1 MPNYPSNL
9 NDPST
14 VVNNLTDLR
23 ELTNPMGSNGDPDLS
38 NVTATYDDVT
48 TTFNKLLVELYQI
61 KSQFIGMY
69 DIADPTGVGVTTNS
83 NITSAE
89 QAYISAHFGL
99 KLHYLTSRALQLARE
114 IQNIQADINAAVGAS
129 GAQAPVG
136 VTATMPSDY
145 NRGW

>member
-1 MPNYPSNL
+1 MPTYPSNL

-14 VVNNLTDLR
+14 TVNNLTDLR
-23 ELTNPMGSNGDPDLS
+23 ELTNPMGSNGDPDIS
-38 NVTATYDDVT
+38 NVTATYDDVAT
-48 TTFNKLLVELYQI
+48 ALNKLLVELYQT

-69 DIADPTGVGVTTNS
+69 DISDPTGGGVTDSS

-99 KLHYLTSRALQLARE
+99 KIHYITSRALSLARE
-114 IQNIQADINAAVGAS
+114 IQNIQADINTAVGSS

-136 VTATMPSDY
+136 VTAPMPSDY

>member
-1 MPNYPSNL
+1 MPEYPTNL

-14 VVNNLTDLR
+14 TVNNLTDLR
-23 ELTNPMGSNGDPDLS
+23 ELNNPVGTNGDPDLTTP
-38 NVTATYDDVT
+38 TATYDDVAT
-48 TTFNKLLVELYQI
+48 AFNKLLAELYQV

-69 DIADPTGVGVTTNS
+69 DIADPTGLSGTTNA

-99 KLHYLTSRALQLARE
+99 KIHYLTSRALSLARE
-114 IQNIQADINAAVGAS
+114 IQLIQADINTAVGAG

-136 VTATMPSDY
+136 VTAVMPSDY

>member
-14 VVNNLTDLR
+14 TVNNLTDLR
-23 ELTNPMGSNGDPDLS
+23 ELTNPVGSNGDPDIS
-38 NVTATYDDVT
+38 GVTATYDDVAT
-48 TTFNKLLVELYQI
+48 AFNKLLVELYQS

-69 DIADPTGVGVTTNS
+69 DISDPAGATTTNS

-89 QAYISAHFGL
+89 QAYISAHFGM
-99 KLHYLTSRALQLARE
+99 KLYFLRERSLQLARE
-114 IQNIQADINAAVGAS
+114 IQNIQADINNALGGS

-136 VTATMPSDY
+136 VTATMPSSY

>member
-1 MPNYPSNL
+1 MPEYPSNL

-14 VVNNLTDLR
+14 TVNNLTDLR
-23 ELTNPMGSNGDPDLS
+23 QLTNPMGTNGDPDVS
-38 NVTATYDDVT
+38 SVTATYTDVVS
-48 TTFNKLLVELYQI
+48 TFNKLLIELFDV

-69 DIADPTGVGVTTNS
+69 DIADPTGVGTTTNA
-83 NITSAE
+83 NITAAE

-99 KLHYLTSRALQLARE
+99 KLHFLTSRALQLARE
-114 IQNIQADINAAVGAS
+114 IQLIQADINTAVGAG
-129 GAQAPVG
+129 GAQEPVG

>member
-1 MPNYPSNL
+1 MPTYPSNL

-14 VVNNLTDLR
+14 TVNNLTDLR
-23 ELTNPMGSNGDPDLS
+23 ELTNPMGSNGDPDIS
-38 NVTATYDDVT
+38 SVTSTYDDVAT
-48 TTFNKLLVELYQI
+48 ALNKLLVELYQV

-69 DIADPTGVGVTTNS
+69 DIADPTGVGTTTNS

-99 KLHYLTSRALQLARE
+99 KIHYLTSRAMSLARE
-114 IQNIQADINAAVGAS
+114 IQNIQADINTAVGAS
-129 GAQAPVG
+129 GAQTPVG
-136 VTATMPSDY
+136 VTAPMPSDY

>member
-1 MPNYPSNL
+1 MPEYPSNL

-14 VVNNLTDLR
+14 TVNNLTDLR
-23 ELTNPMGSNGDPDLS
+23 QLTNPMGSNGDPDVS
-38 NVTATYDDVT
+38 DVTATYTDVVS
-48 TTFNKLLVELYQI
+48 TFNKLLIELFQV

-69 DIADPTGVGVTTNS
+69 DIADPTGVGTTTNS

-99 KLHYLTSRALQLARE
+99 KLHFLTSRALQLARE
-114 IQNIQADINAAVGAS
+114 IQLIQADINTAVG
-129 GAQAPVG
+129 GVDAQAPVG